1 MRTVL
6 IAAAAAVMLVSQV
19 SGQSPTA
26 AKVELTFA
34 PGGIVTLIT
43 HDASLREILAEW
55 TRKSGTPFVGAERL
69 TGSALTLEFK
79 DRPETEV
86 LASLLRGAS
95 GYVLGPRPSGDT
107 NPSQIQVVYV
117 VATSTATSGGYSAP
131 QQMSAPPP
139 QVSTVGSPE
148 NEIPPIGPG
157 RSGQGPENFP
167 QNGSAVPQGSP
178 MPAPTPRPFGTSPV
192 AVPIVTVPVTTS
204 TPTPTPTGTGRLGGA
219 GGSR

>member
-69 TGSALTLEFK
+69 T
-79 DRPETEV
+79 
-86 LASLLRGAS
+86 AS